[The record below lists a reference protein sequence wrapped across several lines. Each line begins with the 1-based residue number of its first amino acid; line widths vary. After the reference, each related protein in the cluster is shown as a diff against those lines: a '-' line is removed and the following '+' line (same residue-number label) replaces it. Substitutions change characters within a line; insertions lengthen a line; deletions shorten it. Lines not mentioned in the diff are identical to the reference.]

1 MRSENWESR
10 EGSFCMTAWEVL
22 CVTWVGGVVGGVE
35 VDACGARFESDA
47 RDKTPGRREGRC
59 LLESTASAD
68 APGD

>member
-1 MRSENWESR
+1 
-10 EGSFCMTAWEVL
+10 MTAWEVL

-59 LLESTASAD
+59 LLGSTASAD
-68 APGD
+68 APED